1 MNGKKIG
8 RPKGSARA
16 KKTIGWSEMKTLI
29 KHIKYSDDLQRAS
42 KERWTKVAILS
53 YFLGTRISE
62 LLQLHV
68 GDIRDAIRSGEASL
82 TNQTKTKTPR
92 LLIFSP
98 LAVKVIRKYFVEE
111 IEGGYKN
118 GDYLFHSKRGGHLR
132 LNKTAFTRQ
141 FNTIIHEA
149 LGQLYSSHS
158 FRKGLLTELAQSSIH
173 PRVAQKLIGHSSVQT
188 TMYYFE
194 PSDNDARIA
203 LEKVR

>member
-1 MNGKKIG
+1 MNSRKVG

-16 KKTIGWSEMKTLI
+16 KKTIGWRELKTLL
-29 KHIKYSDDLQRAS
+29 KYIKYSGGLQSAS
-42 KERWTKVAILS
+42 QERWIKVAILS

-62 LLQLHV
+62 LLQLRV

-98 LAVKVIRKYFVEE
+98 LAVKVIQKYFAAEV
-111 IEGGYKN
+111 EGGYKN
-118 GDYLFHSKRGGHLR
+118 GDFLFHSKRGRHLC

-141 FNTIIHEA
+141 FNAIIHEA

-188 TMYYFE
+188 TMNYFS
-194 PSDNDARIA
+194 PTDNDARIA
-203 LEKVR
+203 LERIR